1 VAAARLG
8 ANVTFIS
15 KIGADHFGQMAQT
28 MYATEKVDARY
39 LVSSSEH
46 TTGAAAIIVDD
57 ATGENAII
65 VTPGAA
71 NALTKPEIDAA
82 REQIRN
88 SAVFMTQLELPLET
102 VEHGLR
108 LARELGVPTILNPAP
123 ACKLSDSLLQLCDF
137 LTPNETEAE
146 ELTGQSI
153 VSLADAEKAA
163 DTLLRR
169 GVSTVILTL
178 GARGAFVRNSQ
189 GSQHIPAFQA
199 GPVIDTT
206 GAGDAFNGGFAVAF
220 SEGKSIPEAVR
231 FGCAVAGI
239 SVTRPGTA
247 PSMPTRAELEALWVL
262 KDA

>member
-1 VAAARLG
+1 MAAARLG
-8 ANVTFIS
+8 GNVSFIS
-15 KIGADHFGQMAQT
+15 KIGADAFGQMAQR
-28 MYATEKVDARY
+28 MYAAEKVDTRFI
-39 LVSSSEH
+39 VSSSEH
-46 TTGAAAIIVDD
+46 ATGAAAIIVDD

-65 VTPGAA
+65 VTPGAG
-71 NALTKPEIDAA
+71 NALTKAEIDAA

-163 DTLLRR
+163 DILLGR

-178 GARGAFVRNSQ
+178 GARGAFVKNSQ
-189 GSQHIPAFQA
+189 VSQHLPAFQA

-206 GAGDAFNGGFAVAF
+206 RRRRCLQRRRFG
-220 SEGKSIPEAVR
+220 SRLLRKRKSIHEAVR
-231 FGCAVAGI
+231 FACTVAGI

-247 PSMPTRAELEALWVL
+247 PSMPTRAEPR
-262 KDA
+262 DASKV

>member
-1 VAAARLG
+1 
-8 ANVTFIS
+8 
-15 KIGADHFGQMAQT
+15 
-28 MYATEKVDARY
+28 
-39 LVSSSEH
+39 
-46 TTGAAAIIVDD
+46 
-57 ATGENAII
+57 
-65 VTPGAA
+65 
-71 NALTKPEIDAA
+71 
-82 REQIRN
+82 
-88 SAVFMTQLELPLET
+88 MTQLELPLET

-123 ACKLSDSLLQLCDF
+123 ACDLSDSLLQLCDF

-163 DTLLRR
+163 DVLLRR

-178 GARGAFVRNSQ
+178 GARGAFIKSSH

-206 GAGDAFNGGFAVAF
+206 GAGDAFNAGFAVAF
-220 SEGKSIPEAVR
+220 SEGKNTHEAVR
-231 FGCAVAGI
+231 FGCIVAGI

-247 PSMPTRAELEALWVL
+247 PSMPTRAELGALRV
-262 KDA
+262 